1 MGQQSNLKGFRILT
15 SPKLRPEVLQLVQIT
30 VVVQTLNHNTVKQWV
45 VQKTALTTLGRTPQR
60 RQVFIFSL
68 ILSSGKGRDQSQ
80 LQTWLN

>member
-1 MGQQSNLKGFRILT
+1 MTKITRSEEIINTNLIV
-15 SPKLRPEVLQLVQIT
+15 RPEVLQLVQTT

-45 VQKTALTTLGRTPQR
+45 VQKTALTILGRTPQH

-80 LQTWLN
+80 LQTWLK